1 MRARGGHLNWHAK
14 HANMVTGGHKE
25 GKKEGKKRGQKRG
38 HNMLYTRV
46 TSTKSLPPSSH
57 PTKNPIDLKTQD
69 KTPKKWRVMLTARQ
83 TMSDWD
89 KLHWQEVHFPKN
101 FHFQNLQ
108 ELRDADLL
116 QNGWIFKK
124 IPNGLWLPPLNSKFC
139 DENHEHHHQ
148 ECDLCSIA
156 SFGTCWWSFMTR
168 AA

>member
-25 GKKEGKKRGQKRG
+25 GKNEGKKRG

-46 TSTKSLPPSSH
+46 TSTKSLPPSRH
-57 PTKNPIDLKTQD
+57 PTKNPRDLKTQD
-69 KTPKKWRVMLTARQ
+69 KAPKIWRVMLTARQ
-83 TMSDWD
+83 TMSDWG

-116 QNGWIFKK
+116 QNGSIFEKV
-124 IPNGLWLPPLNSKFC
+124 PNSLGLPPHFRKVMLQIFS
-139 DENHEHHHQ
+139 EIH
-148 ECDLCSIA
+148 DLSL
-156 SFGTCWWSFMTR
+156 
-168 AA
+168 